1 LQRSSGSST
10 IKTPNTSSQSQANY
24 TSDSSRWY
32 DRLEYPPQGASDN
45 VSVNELGIRE
55 TTKVHCEECVDVG
68 ASNLTNG
75 SSVSA
80 LEDVVKKNEELQLAE
95 ETNYPPKNGMIDCAY
110 PSVSHES
117 PNLSRGLAKPAEQ
130 SDHVKGPPKAEP
142 VGVLSNSSVKF
153 GNFDE
158 VPGIALPS
166 DAFTVSNSSI
176 KYMDDEDA
184 TQLRN
189 ESRGESELED
199 EMNSKKNVD
208 TSPTIIHAVEA
219 STENKRNP
227 LDICE
232 IPDSPADVSCSTTL
246 TDPVSLSS
254 SNNDLEVPVTSSSVA
269 STESQTLVHD
279 HAMVSVG
286 FGGEISESKERF
298 RQRLWCFLFE
308 NLNRAV
314 DELYLLCELE
324 CDMEQIN
331 ESMLVL
337 DEAISDFQEL
347 KSRAE
352 HFDNTKKSPGLPKEG
367 MPMAVKADHRRPHS
381 LSWEVRVLGSLSI
394 YPFAVHFHTTPT
406 LFCLQNF
413 VICVYG
419 CFLAFLI
426 SFLIVFSKILL
437 LEHRSTM
444 LQ

>member
-1 LQRSSGSST
+1 
-10 IKTPNTSSQSQANY
+10 
-24 TSDSSRWY
+24 
-32 DRLEYPPQGASDN
+32 
-45 VSVNELGIRE
+45 LGIRE
-55 TTKVHCEECVDVG
+55 TTKVHREECVDVG

-80 LEDVVKKNEELQLAE
+80 SQDVVENSEELQLAE
-95 ETNYPPKNGMIDCAY
+95 ETNDPPKTGMIDRRD
-110 PSVSHES
+110 PSVPHES
-117 PNLSRGLAKPAEQ
+117 PNCSSGLAKTIER
-130 SDHVKGPPKAEP
+130 SDHVKGSPKAEP

-158 VPGIALPS
+158 VPGITIPS
-166 DAFTVSNSSI
+166 DAFTDSNSSI

-184 TQLRN
+184 TQFVN
-189 ESRGESELED
+189 ESRDESNLED
-199 EMNSKKNVD
+199 EMNPIQNVD
-208 TSPTIIHAVEA
+208 TSPTMIHAVEA
-219 STENKRNP
+219 PTENKRNP

-232 IPDSPADVSCSTTL
+232 IPDCPIDASGPTTL
-246 TDPVSLSS
+246 ADPVSLSS

-269 STESQTLVHD
+269 STESQTLLHD
-279 HAMVSVG
+279 HAMVPVD
-286 FGGEISESKERF
+286 FGGEIAEGKERF

-337 DEAISDFQEL
+337 DEAISDFREL

-352 HFDNTKKSPGLPKEG
+352 HFDNTKKSTGLPKEE

-381 LSWEVRVLGSLSI
+381 LSWEVCILLSPSI
-394 YPFAVHFHTTPT
+394 YLLVVHFHTTPV

-413 VICVYG
+413 AICVYD
-419 CFLAFLI
+419 CFLSFLI
-426 SFLIVFSKILL
+426 SFMIIFRKILM
-437 LEHRSTM
+437 LENRATM
-444 LQ
+444 LVIFFFVSYVKCGIGLALKGSADVYRMFW